1 MRFQPSIR
9 RPRALGT
16 SLQGLPGAHAP
27 KGRVLC
33 LLLAEPRVGPL
44 PAPYPSVALG
54 WPSVFSRCETGMAI
68 FD

>member
-1 MRFQPSIR
+1 MPPEAGCSAYFWLSP
-9 RPRALGT
+9 L
-16 SLQGLPGAHAP
+16 
-27 KGRVLC
+27 
-33 LLLAEPRVGPL
+33 VGPL